1 METLR
6 IYLKLI
12 GISMRSRLQ
21 YRADFVTGIIS
32 VIILNAVNL
41 TLIGILVNRF
51 VDLNGW
57 GLWEMVFL
65 YSLWVMGHS
74 LYSLLFWHFN
84 TMEDYI
90 VQGTFDQFLIRP
102 IGTLVQFLGREIQY
116 MGIGDVMVGAAG
128 LTLAYRNLDLHWG
141 IFEYG
146 WLVAA
151 VLSGALIETALA
163 WLIASLSFWTGRS
176 LTAFFVMVRLNVLI
190 QQYPVDI
197 FGTWFR
203 VVVTGLIPVAFINYY
218 PALVLLGKTEQA
230 GGWGWLGMMSP
241 AVAVLLLGLAM
252 LVWTRALRRYSSTG
266 S

>member
-1 METLR
+1 MDTLR

-32 VIILNAVNL
+32 VIVLNAVNL

-51 VDLNGW
+51 VHLNGW

-65 YSLWVMGHS
+65 YSFWVMSHS

-84 TMEDYI
+84 TMEDHI
-90 VQGTFDQFLIRP
+90 VQGTFDQFLLRP

-116 MGIGDVMVGAAG
+116 IGIGDVIVGATG
-128 LTLAYRNLDLHWG
+128 LTLAYSHLHLDWG
-141 IFEYG
+141 IYEYT
-146 WLVAA
+146 WLVVS
-151 VLSGALIETALA
+151 VLSGTLVETAIA
-163 WLIASLSFWTGRS
+163 WIISSLSFWTTRS
-176 LTAFFVMVRLNVLI
+176 MSAFFVMMRLNALT
-190 QQYPVDI
+190 QQYPIDI

-218 PALVLLGKTEQA
+218 PSLLLLGKTEQA
-230 GGWGWLGMMSP
+230 GSWGWLGMMSP
-241 AVAVLLLGLAM
+241 VVAVLLLGIAL
-252 LVWTRALRRYSSTG
+252 LVWNRALRRYSSTG